1 VIHLDTSFAIDL
13 LREARRG
20 EEGPA
25 TRFLATLDLEDVYI
39 SLFVQCELLVGAEL
53 SQRIDRAKEEIVE
66 LCSRIRTVYPDER
79 LPPVYAGLLSS
90 LTRSGRLIETMDVL
104 IGTMA
109 VIDGAVVVTRNVK
122 HFNRIPDLKILSY

>member
-1 VIHLDTSFAIDL
+1 MIHLDTTFTIDL

-25 TRFLATLDLEDVYI
+25 TRLLASLDLEAVYI

-53 SQRIDRAKEEIVE
+53 SQRTEQAKEEILG
-66 LCSRIRTVYPDER
+66 LCSRMRTVYPDER
-79 LPPVYAGLLSS
+79 LPPAYAGCLSS

-104 IGTMA
+104 IGTLA
-109 VIDGAVVVTRNVK
+109 VIDGAPLVTRNLK
-122 HFNRIPDLKILSY
+122 HFKRIPDLEILSY